1 MKRELGAFVGG
12 LGTVVATLWHF
23 GIANIAELQSVLIPL
38 AFTVAPR
45 VPYLDAATLQ
55 KAAVSVTVV
64 FIVFTAGKIAADA
77 ARRFN

>member
-1 MKRELGAFVGG
+1 M
-12 LGTVVATLWHF
+12 
-23 GIANIAELQSVLIPL
+23 IPL

-55 KAAVSVTVV
+55 KAAVSLTVV